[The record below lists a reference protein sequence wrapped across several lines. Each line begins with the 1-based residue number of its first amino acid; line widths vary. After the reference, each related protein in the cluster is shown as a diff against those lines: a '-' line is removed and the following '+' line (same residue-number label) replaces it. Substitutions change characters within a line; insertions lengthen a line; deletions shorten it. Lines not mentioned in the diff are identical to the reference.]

1 MVGRAL
7 RHSRFHLRIESLP
20 AVRAGPEGLEARLP
34 NSSPPAGA
42 LVIFGI
48 TGDLARK
55 MTFQA
60 LFRLEERGRLDCP
73 VIGVA
78 KDEWSE
84 EALREHARQALTS
97 CGQKFTQAQ
106 FTRFAKRLSYLPGDF
121 DDPAT
126 YQRLARRLRGI
137 SHPLFYL
144 ETPPSLFAPIVEALA
159 RAGLTAGA
167 LVAVEK
173 PFGHDL
179 DSARALNAELRSLLQ
194 EDQILRVDHFLG
206 KEPVMAV
213 QFLRFANDLLEPV
226 WNRDHVASVQITLAE
241 DFGVDDRGAFYDAV
255 GALRDVV
262 QNHLLQVLALI
273 AMEPPAGSDADAL
286 RDKKAEVFRAIP
298 GADPAHCVRGQY
310 QGYAQVAGV
319 AKGSK
324 TETYVALRLGV
335 DNWRWLGV
343 PFFIRAGKAM
353 AERVTEVR
361 LVFRHPPRLAFLGGA
376 AQADANQVVLRIDPN
391 PGLRISLTSQGSG
404 RRLTQPVHLDLSFA
418 QELGQPLSPYE
429 RLLDNA
435 MRGDQR
441 LFTREDSVEETW
453 RIVQPLLNA
462 PPPLHRYAEGSWGPS
477 QAKVL
482 VRGHPAWREPWLGSA
497 EGVGD
502 S

>member
-1 MVGRAL
+1 M
-7 RHSRFHLRIESLP
+7 
-20 AVRAGPEGLEARLP
+20 RLP
-34 NSSPPAGA
+34 DSEPPAAGA

-48 TGDLARK
+48 SGDLAKK

-60 LFRLEERGRLDCP
+60 LYRLEERGRLNCP

-78 KDEWSE
+78 KDNWSDE
-84 EALREHARQALTS
+84 SLREHARLALIGA
-97 CGQKFTQAQ
+97 GQKFTQAH
-106 FTRFAKRLSYLPGDF
+106 FSRFARRLSYLTGDF
-121 DDPAT
+121 ADPGT
-126 YQRLARRLRGI
+126 YRRLARSLSGVSR
-137 SHPLFYL
+137 PLFYL
-144 ETPPSLFAPIVEALA
+144 ETPPSLFAPIVEELA
-159 RAGLTAGA
+159 KSGLTKGA

-179 DSARALNAELRSLLQ
+179 ASARGLSSELRRLLR

-206 KEPVMAV
+206 KEPVMDI

-226 WNRDHVASVQITLAE
+226 WNREHVASVQITLAE
-241 DFGVDDRGAFYDAV
+241 DFGVEDRGAFYDSV

-286 RDKKAEVFRAIP
+286 RNKKVEVFRAIP
-298 GADPAHCVRGQY
+298 DADPERCVRGQY
-310 QGYAQVAGV
+310 QGYRQVLGV
-319 AKGSK
+319 AHGSQ
-324 TETYVALRLGV
+324 TETFVALRLGV

-343 PFFIRAGKAM
+343 PFFLRAGKAL

-361 LVFRHPPRLAFLGGA
+361 LVFRHPPRLAFLAGS
-376 AQADANQVVLRIDPN
+376 AQVEANQIVLRIDPD

-404 RRLTQPVHLDLSFA
+404 RRVTQPVHLDLSFA

-453 RIVQPLLNA
+453 RIVQPLLND
-462 PPPLHRYAEGSWGPS
+462 PPPPHRYAEGSWGPS
-477 QAKVL
+477 QTKIL
-482 VRGHPAWREPWLGSA
+482 VRGHPAWQEPWLGSA
-497 EGVGD
+497 EGART

>member
-1 MVGRAL
+1 M
-7 RHSRFHLRIESLP
+7 
-20 AVRAGPEGLEARLP
+20 
-34 NSSPPAGA
+34 AGA
-42 LVIFGI
+42 LVVFGI

-60 LFRLEERGRLDCP
+60 LYRLEERGRLNCP

-78 KDEWSE
+78 KDNWSE
-84 EALREHARQALTS
+84 EALREHARQALLAG
-97 CGQKFTQAQ
+97 GQKFTQSHFA
-106 FTRFAKRLSYLPGDF
+106 RFAKRLSYQSGDF
-121 DDPAT
+121 ADPTT
-126 YQRLARRLRGI
+126 YQLLARRLRGVVK
-137 SHPLFYL
+137 PLFYL
-144 ETPPSLFAPIVEALA
+144 ATPPSLFAPIVASLA
-159 RAGLTAGA
+159 QAGLTEGA

-179 DSARALNAELRSLLQ
+179 ASAKTLNSELRSLLA
-194 EDQILRVDHFLG
+194 EEQILRVDHFLG
-206 KEPVMAV
+206 KEPVMDI

-241 DFGVDDRGAFYDAV
+241 DFGVEDRGAFYDAV

-286 RDKKAEVFRAIP
+286 RNKKAEVFRAIAD
-298 GADPAHCVRGQY
+298 ADPAHCVRGQY
-310 QGYAQVAGV
+310 RGYGQVPGV
-319 AKGSK
+319 AKGSQ
-324 TETYVALRLGV
+324 TETYIALRLGV

-343 PFFIRAGKAM
+343 PFFLRAGKAM

-361 LVFRHPPRLAFLGGA
+361 LVFRHPPRLAFLGGSA
-376 AQADANQVVLRIDPN
+376 TTEANQVVLRIDPD

-404 RRLTQPVHLDLSFA
+404 RRISQPVHLDLSFA

-429 RLLDNA
+429 RLLNNA

-462 PPPLHRYAEGSWGPS
+462 PPPLHRYSEGSWGPP
-477 QAKVL
+477 QAEIL
-482 VRGHPAWREPWLGSA
+482 VRGHPAWQEPWLSSA
-497 EGVGD
+497 GGTGD

>member
-1 MVGRAL
+1 MPD
-7 RHSRFHLRIESLP
+7 SEPP
-20 AVRAGPEGLEARLP
+20 A
-34 NSSPPAGA
+34 AGA

-48 TGDLARK
+48 SGDLAKK

-60 LFRLEERGRLDCP
+60 LYRLEERGRLNCP

-78 KDEWSE
+78 KDNWSDE
-84 EALREHARQALTS
+84 SLREHARLALIGA
-97 CGQKFTQAQ
+97 GQKFTQAH
-106 FTRFAKRLSYLPGDF
+106 FSRFARRLSYLTGDF
-121 DDPAT
+121 ADPGT
-126 YQRLARRLRGI
+126 YRRLARSLSGVSR
-137 SHPLFYL
+137 PLFYL
-144 ETPPSLFAPIVEALA
+144 ETPPSLFAPIVEELA
-159 RAGLTAGA
+159 KSGLTKGA

-179 DSARALNAELRSLLQ
+179 ASARGLSSELRRLLR

-206 KEPVMAV
+206 KEPVMDI

-226 WNRDHVASVQITLAE
+226 WNREHVASVQITLAE
-241 DFGVDDRGAFYDAV
+241 DFGVEDRGAFYDSV

-286 RDKKAEVFRAIP
+286 RNKKVEVFRAIP
-298 GADPAHCVRGQY
+298 DADPERCVRGQY
-310 QGYAQVAGV
+310 QGYRQVLGV
-319 AKGSK
+319 AHGSQ
-324 TETYVALRLGV
+324 TETFVALRLGV

-343 PFFIRAGKAM
+343 PFFLRAGKAL

-361 LVFRHPPRLAFLGGA
+361 LVFRHPPRLAFLAGS
-376 AQADANQVVLRIDPN
+376 AQVEANQIVLRIDPD

-404 RRLTQPVHLDLSFA
+404 RRVTQPVHLDLSFA

-453 RIVQPLLNA
+453 RIVQPLLND
-462 PPPLHRYAEGSWGPS
+462 PPPPHRYAEGSWGPS
-477 QAKVL
+477 QTKIL
-482 VRGHPAWREPWLGSA
+482 VRGHPAWQEPWLGSA
-497 EGVGD
+497 EGART

>member
-1 MVGRAL
+1 M
-7 RHSRFHLRIESLP
+7 
-20 AVRAGPEGLEARLP
+20 RLP
-34 NSSPPAGA
+34 DSSPPPRAA

-60 LFRLEERGRLDCP
+60 LFRLAERGRLDCP

-78 KDEWSE
+78 KENWSE
-84 EALREHARQALTS
+84 ETLREHARQALMS
-97 CGQKFTQAQ
+97 SGQKFTQAQ
-106 FTRFAKRLSYLPGDF
+106 FARFAKRLSYLSGDF
-121 DDPAT
+121 ADPAT
-126 YQRLARRLRGI
+126 YQHLARRLRGV
-137 SHPLFYL
+137 SRPLFYL

-159 RAGLTAGA
+159 KAGLTSGA

-179 DSARALNAELRSLLQ
+179 ASARALNAELRSLLA
-194 EDQILRVDHFLG
+194 EEQILRVDHFLG
-206 KEPVMAV
+206 KEPVMDI

-241 DFGVDDRGAFYDAV
+241 DFGVADRGAFYDAV

-273 AMEPPAGSDADAL
+273 AMEAPSGYDADAL
-286 RDKKAEVFRAIP
+286 RNQKAEVFRAMP
-298 GADPAHCVRGQY
+298 EADPARCVRGQY
-310 QGYAQVAGV
+310 QGYRQVAGV
-319 AKGSK
+319 AKESP
-324 TETYVALRLGV
+324 TETYVALRLGI

-361 LVFRHPPRLAFLGGA
+361 LVLRRPPPLAFLGRSTH
-376 AQADANQVVLRIDPN
+376 ADYTQVVLRIDPD
-391 PGLRISLTSQGSG
+391 PGLRISLSSQGSG
-404 RRLTQPVHLDLSFA
+404 SRTIQPVHLDLSFRR
-418 QELGQPLSPYE
+418 ELGQPLSPYE

-453 RIVQPLLNA
+453 RIVQPLLNT
-462 PPPLHRYAEGSWGPS
+462 PPPVHRYSEGSWGPG
-477 QAKVL
+477 QAKIL
-482 VRGHPAWREPWLGSA
+482 VRGHPAWQEPWLDSA
-497 EGVGD
+497 DFPGR